1 MGKKYFEYSSQEFDS
16 DVLDLGNQNGFF
28 FASIWVV
35 LKSLKKYCQGKKKFY
50 CSLTGKNVS
59 ESFLWNENYKRLSR
73 LVFKCDISLL
83 ADVFE
88 KCSNSSLKILDYVQV
103 IVRIHQL

>member
-16 DVLDLGNQNGFF
+16 DMLDLGNQNGFF
-28 FASIWVV
+28 FVSIWVV

-50 CSLTGKNVS
+50 SSLTGKNVS

-73 LVFKCDISLL
+73 LVFKMWHFIVSWC
-83 ADVFE
+83 VW
-88 KCSNSSLKILDYVQV
+88 KI
-103 IVRIHQL
+103 